1 MKIRSK
7 AIAGIVLCMLAVT
20 GCAGLGVW
28 STAGQATI
36 TKLVG
41 YYNEYLGPGTI
52 SAIDAIV
59 ADAETLLG
67 ANATVVATTKAAETA
82 AQTALSGLNTVAA
95 AGTATN
101 AQTDNVQAAITA
113 LNDSVGAVKTAIATA
128 STTTATK

>member
-1 MKIRSK
+1 MKK
-7 AIAGIVLCMLAVT
+7 YFGILAVLFCVI

-28 STAGQATI
+28 STTAQATI

-59 ADAETLLG
+59 ADAENLLG

>member
-1 MKIRSK
+1 MKKYI
-7 AIAGIVLCMLAVT
+7 GILAVLVCVT

-28 STAGQATI
+28 STTAQATI

>member
-1 MKIRSK
+1 MKKYI
-7 AIAGIVLCMLAVT
+7 GILAVLVCVI

-28 STAGQATI
+28 STTAQATI

>member
-1 MKIRSK
+1 MKK
-7 AIAGIVLCMLAVT
+7 YLGILAVLVCVT

-28 STAGQATI
+28 SSTAQATI

>member
-1 MKIRSK
+1 MEKYL
-7 AIAGIVLCMLAVT
+7 GILAVLVCVT

-28 STAGQATI
+28 STTAQATT